1 MRHRWLITYDISEA
15 KRLRRMHRLLDGHG
29 DAVQYS
35 VFLCDLTD
43 VELQLLREQVLRVM
57 HQDEDRVMFVD
68 LGPMAGRAQH
78 VVEFVGRQGKVLRD
92 RPGAVI
98 V

>member
-78 VVEFVGRQGKVLRD
+78 VVEFVGRQGMVLRD

>member
-1 MRHRWLITYDISEA
+1 MRHRWLIAYDISES

-43 VELQLLREQVLRVM
+43 VELQLLREQILRVM
-57 HQDEDRVMFVD
+57 HQVEDRVMFVD
-68 LGPMAGRAQH
+68 LGPLTGRAGRA
-78 VVEFVGRQGKVLRD
+78 VDFLGRQDVALRD

>member
-1 MRHRWLITYDISEA
+1 MRHRWLIAYDVSDA
-15 KRLRRMHRLLDGHG
+15 KRLRRMHRLLDGYG
-29 DAVQYS
+29 DGVQYS
-35 VFLCDLTD
+35 VFICDLTD
-43 VELQLLREQVLRVM
+43 VELQLLREQILRVM
-57 HQDEDRVMFVD
+57 HQQEDRVMFVD

-78 VVEFVGRQGKVLRD
+78 AVVFVGRSGMTLSD

>member
-1 MRHRWLITYDISEA
+1 MRHRWLIAYDISEA

-35 VFLCDLTD
+35 VFICDLTD
-43 VELQLLREQVLRVM
+43 VELQLLREQILRTM
-57 HQDEDRVMFVD
+57 HQSEDRVMFVD
-68 LGPMAGRAQH
+68 LGPMAGRAQRA
-78 VVEFVGRQGKVLRD
+78 VDFVGREGMALRD